1 MRSVPLILLMA
12 LLVVA
17 CAPASLPLVRDGA
30 GLFSADAEAEAEQ
43 RLQVLGEAHGIWV
56 YIVSEVDGD
65 PPRML
70 EEPMTSANAD
80 GLRAIA
86 ILMNQSGTIGSG
98 YSMLAADAGDTDG
111 FFSSSAADGMIER
124 GANDAALEVMV
135 DHIEVW
141 VRGEAG
147 EIGS

>member
-1 MRSVPLILLMA
+1 MRSVPLILLMT

-30 GLFSADAEAEAEQ
+30 DLFGAGAEAEAEQ
-43 RLQVLGEAHGIWV
+43 RLQALGEAHGIWV
-56 YIVSEVDGD
+56 YIISEVDGD

-86 ILMNQSGTIGSG
+86 ILLNQSESIASG
-98 YSMLAADAGDTDG
+98 YSILAADASDTDG
-111 FFSSSAADGMIER
+111 FFSSSAADGMIEHGEND
-124 GANDAALEVMV
+124 GALDVMV
-135 DHIEVW
+135 DHVEVW

-147 EIGS
+147 EIGG